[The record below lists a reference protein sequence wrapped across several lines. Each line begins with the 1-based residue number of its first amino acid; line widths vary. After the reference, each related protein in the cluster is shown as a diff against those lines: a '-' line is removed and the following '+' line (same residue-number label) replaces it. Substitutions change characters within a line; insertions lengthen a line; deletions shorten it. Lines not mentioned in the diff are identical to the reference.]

1 MTTVSFAGRSSW
13 SLAGFDGCAQT
24 NQRHQGLVSKE
35 GVGGDGRW
43 PMQSK
48 RWYL

>member
-13 SLAGFDGCAQT
+13 SLAGFVGCAQT
-24 NQRHQGLVSKE
+24 NQRHQGPVWKE
-35 GVGGDGRW
+35 GGGRW
-43 PMQSK
+43 PIQGK